1 MTEVQKEEFD
11 DEDPKGEGPEK
22 TEDTEA
28 AEEKSSEE

>member
-11 DEDPKGEGPEK
+11 DEDPEGEGPEK
-22 TEDTEA
+22 MEDTE